1 MKTKRQLK
9 IVELVK
15 NKSIETQEDLL
26 SMLRSEGFAATQAT
40 ISRDIRELR
49 LVKSLGAD
57 GKYRYAAP
65 TQENPDM
72 PSKFLTMFNDA
83 VISIDCAMNIVC
95 LHCHTGMAQAVCASM
110 DSMHFENVVGT
121 LAGDDTIFVLCKDIE
136 NAEYLVTTLNRH
148 FGR

>member
-15 NKSIETQEDLL
+15 NKSVETQEDLL
-26 SMLRSEGFAATQAT
+26 SMLRSEGFAVTQAT

-49 LVKSLGAD
+49 LVKTLGGD
-57 GKYRYAAP
+57 GKYRYAVP
-65 TQENPDM
+65 VQDTQDM
-72 PSKFLTMFNDA
+72 PSRFLSMFNEA
-83 VISIDCAMNIVC
+83 VISIDSAMNVVC

-121 LAGDDTIFVLCKDIE
+121 LAGDDTIFVLCRDIE
-136 NAEYLVTTLNRH
+136 NAEYLVTKLNRH